1 MCYTLGNTW
10 SSRVNAI
17 VLGAP
22 RLSLDEL
29 ANEAFGEF
37 LSKVCYPSQIRIAI
51 ETSVRGLK
59 RYA

>member
-22 RLSLDEL
+22 RHSLDEL

-37 LSKVCYPSQIRIAI
+37 LSKVCYPS
-51 ETSVRGLK
+51 LK
-59 RYA
+59 SGSPSKQASGA